1 MLIRKGE
8 IYKLGQDFLACGDC
22 RDGSL
27 VKKLIGADKINLIV
41 ADPPY
46 GVSYVEGKANFGK
59 IKRSDK
65 IIENDTFKNEDSY
78 RQFTID
84 WLAAVKPYLAE
95 KNSTYIFNSDRM
107 IFALKEAMDFSGFK
121 LAQLLIWV
129 KSNQVIGRRDYLA
142 KHELIAY
149 GWYGAHKFFK
159 SKDKSVIYYP
169 KPNKSPLHPTTKP
182 AGLIRRLI
190 LNSSKV
196 GDIVYDPFAGSGTT
210 LIACEQTKRRC
221 LTVEIDSSY
230 CKTII
235 SRYKRLKGDI
245 NDEK

>member
-1 MLIRKGE
+1 M
-8 IYKLGQDFLACGDC
+8 
-22 RDGSL
+22 
-27 VKKLIGADKINLIV
+27 
-41 ADPPY
+41 
-46 GVSYVEGKANFGK
+46 
-59 IKRSDK
+59 SDK

-78 RQFTID
+78 RQFTRG
-84 WLAAVKPYLAE
+84 WLAAVKPCLAE
-95 KNSTYIFNSDRM
+95 KNSTYIFNSDKM
-107 IFALKEAMDFSGFK
+107 LFALKDGMVDAGFK

-149 GWYGAHKFFK
+149 GWYGSHKFFK
-159 SKDKSVIYYP
+159 SKDKSVLYYP

-221 LTVEIDSSY
+221 LTVEIDPDY
-230 CKTII
+230 CETII